1 MFLHNLKYTIK
12 TIFRNKTLIFWTFAF
27 PIILGFLFNMAF
39 SDIESDEVLKAFDIA
54 IINNDNYKNNDIYKE
69 VMSNLSNDN
78 ENKIFNIKYTTI
90 DEAKE
95 MLDDNK
101 IEGYLYFET
110 NTPKITIKKS
120 GINQTILKFIVEEV
134 ELRKNILNN
143 IVEKEIKNN
152 IEEGNFE
159 FDTQEIINSIM
170 NKLEEENITLNNVS
184 NSNLSYMM
192 IEYYT
197 LIAMACLYG
206 AMIGLT
212 AINQSLADAG
222 NIGKRSSITPTKKI
236 IIVLSKALGAYIVSL
251 VGITLLMLFLHFILK
266 ADFGNNLLYIILLAL
281 LGTLAGTSFGVLVAS
296 AIKSKE
302 EVKTGIILA
311 ISMLLTVLAGMMGVT
326 LKYVIDKN
334 VPIINILN
342 PANMITDGFYALYY
356 YNTLDRYW
364 FNIISLLIFSIICI
378 IISSISIRREKYD
391 SI

>member
-1 MFLHNLKYTIK
+1 
-12 TIFRNKTLIFWTFAF
+12 
-27 PIILGFLFNMAF
+27 
-39 SDIESDEVLKAFDIA
+39 
-54 IINNDNYKNNDIYKE
+54 
-69 VMSNLSNDN
+69 
-78 ENKIFNIKYTTI
+78 
-90 DEAKE
+90 
-95 MLDDNK
+95 
-101 IEGYLYFET
+101 
-110 NTPKITIKKS
+110 
-120 GINQTILKFIVEEV
+120 
-134 ELRKNILNN
+134 
-143 IVEKEIKNN
+143 
-152 IEEGNFE
+152 
-159 FDTQEIINSIM
+159 
-170 NKLEEENITLNNVS
+170 
-184 NSNLSYMM
+184 
-192 IEYYT
+192 
-197 LIAMACLYG
+197 
-206 AMIGLT
+206 MIGLT

-251 VGITLLMLFLHFILK
+251 VGITLLMLFLYFILK